1 MMSGATL
8 AYPVPHRHTPVS
20 KGDVT
25 MNRRDFIGGATAG
38 AAVVALP
45 AVAATAAGSD
55 AALRATLDRFFYARL
70 DESPEQAT
78 RLGLDSGTR
87 VGLKRRLDDGSTAGQ
102 ARALTRARRELAEL
116 KRFDGAT
123 LSPAAQLDLDVV
135 TYQLSRAIDGSE
147 RFRYGATMGRY
158 APYILSQ
165 LTGAYRDV
173 PDFLESQHRVRDAA
187 EADAYLARV
196 EALAGAIDDDTAR
209 QHADAARGVFAPDY
223 ILDTTL
229 KQLAAFRDQPPE
241 QTVAVVAFTAKLAAA
256 GLPAERAARAR
267 ALMAEKVFPALD
279 RQRAL
284 VTELRA
290 RATHDAGCWRLPDG
304 DTYYAAAAEA
314 ATTVPMSG
322 DEIHRLGLAQVAE
335 ISARIDTILRAQEMA
350 QGTVGDRLVALNK
363 RPDQLFPNTDPGRE
377 ALLGQ
382 LTGQIAAMQ
391 KRLPEAFASLPKA
404 KVEVRRVPA
413 SIQAG
418 APGGYYENASL
429 DGSRPA
435 IYYINLRDTFDR
447 PKFGLATLTHHE
459 AVPGHHLQVML
470 ALESEDI
477 PLIRRRGFF
486 SGYSEGWALYAE
498 QLADEMGMYEGDPL
512 GQVGYLQSL
521 LFRATRLVVDSGMH
535 AKRWSR
541 EQATDYLIATTGIA
555 RGRSQGEIDR
565 YTVWPGQACSYKIGH
580 TVWTRLRDEAKA
592 RPGFDLKRFHEVL
605 RLGAMPLTVL
615 ERVVRERAA

>member
-1 MMSGATL
+1 
-8 AYPVPHRHTPVS
+8 
-20 KGDVT
+20 
-25 MNRRDFIGGATAG
+25 MNRRDFIGGATAS
-38 AAVVALP
+38 AAVAALP
-45 AVAATAAGSD
+45 ASATTARNGD
-55 AALRATLDRFFYARL
+55 AALRAMLDRFFYARL
-70 DESPEQAT
+70 EESPEQAT
-78 RLGLDSGTR
+78 RLGLDTGAR
-87 VGLKRRLDDGSTAGQ
+87 AALKRRLDDGSAAAE
-102 ARALTRARRELAEL
+102 ARALARAKRELAEL
-116 KRFDGAT
+116 RHVDRAS
-123 LSPAAQLDLDVV
+123 LSAAARLDYDVV
-135 TYQLSRAIDGSE
+135 AYQLTHAIAGSE
-147 RFRYGATMGRY
+147 RFRYGATMGRF
-158 APYILSQ
+158 APYVLSQ

-196 EALAGAIDDDTAR
+196 EALAGAIDADTAR
-209 QHADAARGVFAPDY
+209 QRADAARGVFAPDY

-229 KQLAAFRDQPPE
+229 KQLAAFRDQPADR
-241 QTVAVVAFTAKLAAA
+241 TVIVASLAPKLAAA
-256 GLPAERAARAR
+256 GLSADRAAQAR
-267 ALMAEKVFPALD
+267 ALVEGKVFPALD

-304 DTYYAAAAEA
+304 AAYYAAAAEA
-314 ATTVPMSG
+314 ATTVAMTG

-335 ISARIDTILRAQEMA
+335 IGARIDTILKA
-350 QGTVGDRLVALNK
+350 QGMTQGSVGARLVALNQ
-363 RPDQLFPNTDPGRE
+363 RPDQLYPNTDPGRE
-377 ALLGQ
+377 ALLAQ
-382 LTGQIAAMQ
+382 LTRQIAAMQ
-391 KRLPEAFASLPKA
+391 RRLPEAFGSLPKA
-404 KVEVRRVPA
+404 PVEVRRVPP

-418 APGGYYENASL
+418 APGGYYQNASL

-459 AVPGHHLQVML
+459 AVPGHHLQVTL
-470 ALESEDI
+470 ALESEEI

-605 RLGAMPLTVL
+605 KLGAMPLTVL
-615 ERVVRERAA
+615 EQVVRERFM